1 MKVFFALTAAY
12 AVLCSA
18 ACTFNYQDSPQAGN
32 KPPDMLFSHVTFR
45 RYEDAQLDTVAHIQL
60 LEMYDSEKIWA
71 GEQIAFTRYAQAQGD
86 AAPKESMT
94 GNAGLMLIEEYSGTY
109 SLGDTVSFHLINDDY
124 RITSP
129 ALLFEK
135 NENLLTA
142 PQDAEVAI
150 SHGSDTTVK
159 GKNFSANTQTKEYSF
174 KKQTSGVITIN
185 NTQ

>member
-32 KPPDMLFSHVTFR
+32 KQPDMLFSHVTFR
-45 RYEDAQLDTVAHIQL
+45 RYEDAQLDTVARIKL

-71 GEQIAFTRYAQAQGD
+71 GEHIAFTRYAQGSGT
-86 AAPKESMT
+86 PKESMT
-94 GNAGLMLIEEYSGTY
+94 GDAGLMLIEEYSGTY
-109 SLGDTVSFHLINDDY
+109 NLGDTVSFHLIDDDY

-129 ALLFEK
+129 ALLFNK

-185 NTQ
+185 RPVR